1 MQKGDNANVNNDLF
15 LHADGDAF
23 FVACELTK
31 RPELKGKPVIVGGD
45 SGIAVA
51 MSPEAKRIGVTRG
64 IPVFQIK
71 KLYPEVVILDHDFP
85 LYHKIKEGMHKILSS
100 YARTV
105 EEYSIDECFALVKP
119 SEIKYFGTP
128 KDFML
133 ELKNEIEKTLGVTYS
148 LGLARTKALAKQAS
162 KLEKPNGLVILL
174 SKEDEINA
182 LKRTPIDDIWGIGRQ
197 TVPDLKRLGMKT
209 AYDFVNYSSSDLEK
223 YFSKSI
229 EELHRELSG
238 ESVYEVEG
246 NADPRDQKS
255 IQSTSTFRPSSS
267 DFKIIWREVA
277 KNVER
282 ACEHSR
288 EILLLTN
295 KVSFFLKDTD
305 FKHYFGDIKLAE
317 YTADP
322 GVILNKIEKEVEK
335 LVPKKKKI
343 RSTGII
349 LHNLIRE
356 EKAPLDL
363 FGRQEKSIKTLII
376 EETADKIRK
385 KYGKD
390 AIKRVSSLDL

>member
-1 MQKGDNANVNNDLF
+1 MKNDLF

-51 MSPEAKRIGVTRG
+51 MSREAKKIGVTRG
-64 IPVFQIK
+64 MPVFQIK

-85 LYHKIKEGMHKILSS
+85 LYHKIKEGMHRILSS
-100 YARTV
+100 YAGVV

-162 KLEKPNGLVILL
+162 KLEKPNGLVMLL

-182 LKRTPIDDIWGIGRQ
+182 LKRTPIDDVWGIGRQ

-209 AYDFVNYSSSDLEK
+209 AYDFVNYSQSDLEK
-223 YFSKSI
+223 HFSKSL
-229 EELHRELSG
+229 EELHRELNG

-246 NADPRDQKS
+246 NIDPRDQKS

-267 DFKIIWREVA
+267 DLKVIWREMA

-282 ACEHSR
+282 ACEHLR
-288 EILLLTN
+288 KIFLLTN
-295 KVSFFLKDTD
+295 KVSFFIKDTD
-305 FKHYFGDIKLAE
+305 FKHYFGEIKLTE

-322 GVILNKIEKEVEK
+322 GIILNRIEKEVER
-335 LVPKKKKI
+335 LLPNENRI

-363 FGRQEKSIKTLII
+363 FGKQEKSIKTLII

-390 AIKRVSSLDL
+390 AIKRASSLDL